1 MHRFHGLHYL
11 CVCKFTSPF
20 QLALWEEQA
29 VPKALADLRSELAL
43 GACPLPSPAVRKT
56 DIPSHQ
62 AYSLAGK
69 AASGQG
75 MKSRMRGDRQGKS
88 NQPLKLLTMTGCRRW
103 EHRGRLYSCSWGS
116 RLYWQIVDSQVSEGI
131 NVLSLLSKWDI
142 ADWSLFCRFF
152 RWEWRFVLR

>member
-11 CVCKFTSPF
+11 CVYKFTSPF
-20 QLALWEEQA
+20 QLSLWEEQA

-75 MKSRMRGDRQGKS
+75 MKSRMRVTGRAKAISLWSCWLWQVAGDGNTGGDCTRVLGV
-88 NQPLKLLTMTGCRRW
+88 LGCTDKLLTPRCLRASMSF
-103 EHRGRLYSCSWGS
+103 HSCP
-116 RLYWQIVDSQVSEGI
+116 SEI
-131 NVLSLLSKWDI
+131 LPTEVFFADFSDENDVL
-142 ADWSLFCRFF
+142 F
-152 RWEWRFVLR
+152 